1 MSRIACDFYRHGL
14 RTAFCLHVACCL
26 VVARLNQL
34 LASFFRMANIAFF
47 RPDACDCW
55 QESFTGMAASAFLTR
70 DCCQLIDRR

>member
-14 RTAFCLHVACCL
+14 RTAFFSHVACCL

-34 LASFFRMANIAFF
+34 LASFVRMANIAFYP
-47 RPDACDCW
+47 PDACDFW
-55 QESFTGMAASAFLTR
+55 QESFPGMAASAFCSR